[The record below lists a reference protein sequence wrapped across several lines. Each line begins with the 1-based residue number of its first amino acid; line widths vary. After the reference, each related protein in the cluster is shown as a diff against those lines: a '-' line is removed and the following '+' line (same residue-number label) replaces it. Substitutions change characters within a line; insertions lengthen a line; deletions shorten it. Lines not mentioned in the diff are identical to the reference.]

1 MRKGKDASWEKK
13 TKDWNIQKKKLESN
27 GIIIAMNEKSSK
39 IHESKE
45 KNKDE
50 NSNE

>member
-1 MRKGKDASWEKK
+1 MQAEKK
-13 TKDWNIQKKKLESN
+13 KRRIGIYKKKLESN

>member
-1 MRKGKDASWEKK
+1 MQAEKK
-13 TKDWNIQKKKLESN
+13 NEGLEYTKKKLESN